1 LKRNQAHFAQAKETP
16 FVNGVFGKEMNPF
29 EQNNFSESVLDGSVD
44 LSKFDVNEA
53 IKACVR
59 EMSFPKA
66 EDGSNPVEA
75 TITVD
80 EFCSGFKTI
89 SEKLSSSPSGRHY
102 GHYKAVLKDPKL
114 CELYSTMMSVP
125 FELGLTLSR
134 WEKVLQTMLEKT
146 PGTPRID
153 KLRVIQ
159 IIEADLNMCLR
170 IIFGRRLVH
179 RAEQK
184 GTIPSSQWGSCPNR
198 SSTDCVFLK
207 RLSYDGLIILKREGL
222 IFNNELVEQRRINV
236 RWQPN

>member
-1 LKRNQAHFAQAKETP
+1 
-16 FVNGVFGKEMNPF
+16 
-29 EQNNFSESVLDGSVD
+29 
-44 LSKFDVNEA
+44 
-53 IKACVR
+53 
-59 EMSFPKA
+59 
-66 EDGSNPVEA
+66 
-75 TITVD
+75 
-80 EFCSGFKTI
+80 
-89 SEKLSSSPSGRHY
+89 
-102 GHYKAVLKDPKL
+102 
-114 CELYSTMMSVP
+114 MSVP